1 MITLLI
7 LGFLIGMRHALE
19 ADHVA
24 AVASLATR
32 SQTIGE
38 TVRQGVAWGAGHTL
52 TLFLFGS
59 MVLMLDLTMP
69 EIFVNYLEFGVGLML
84 IGLGADVLWRM
95 ARKRIHFHSHCH
107 ADGTV
112 HFHAHA
118 HIGKTHDFHH
128 HDHHHGFPARALIV
142 GLMHGMAGSAAL
154 ILLTLNTIPSAWMGL
169 VYMALFGIGS
179 MAGMAALSA
188 AIALPLRGSSRRLTW
203 LHHGLQG
210 VIGFATL
217 SLGLHISWT
226 HAISFS

>member
-95 ARKRIHFHSHCH
+95 AHKRIHFHSHCH
-107 ADGTV
+107 TDGTV

-128 HDHHHGFPARALIV
+128 HDHHHRFPARALIV

-154 ILLTLNTIPSAWMGL
+154 ILLTLNTIPSTWMGL

-188 AIALPLRGSSRRLTW
+188 AIALPLRGSSRGLTW

>member
-59 MVLMLDLTMP
+59 MVLMLDLAMP

-95 ARKRIHFHSHCH
+95 ARKRIHFHSHRH

-118 HIGKTHDFHH
+118 HTGRTHDFHH

-154 ILLTLNTIPSAWMGL
+154 ILLTLKTIPSPWVGL

-188 AIALPLRGSSRRLTW
+188 AIAMPLRGSSRGLTW
-203 LHHGLQG
+203 LHQGLQG
-210 VIGFATL
+210 IIGFVTL
-217 SLGLHISWT
+217 SLGVHISWT
-226 HAISFS
+226 HAVAFP